1 LNRNNV
7 YIAGTGI
14 LSPLGSGLDATEKA
28 LRENRSGIGPLGVFS
43 IQHPPPLPTAQVRDL
58 AVSPLPRTHTL
69 AIRAA
74 LQAMGDRREAPDAI
88 ILGTTT
94 GGILSTEQLLQDE
107 EQNPEKYRYHGLS
120 TVAEAVARQLHC
132 HGKAL
137 TVSTACS
144 SGAVAISMALKLL
157 QTGKA
162 QWVLTGGA
170 DSLCHLTYFGFHSL
184 QLVDPEGSKPFDKN
198 RQGMSVGEGAALLLL
213 TTTRPKKPLAQLLG
227 AGLSCDAYHAAAP
240 HPQGKGAGKAMQIA
254 IDNAGLTVDDI
265 DYISLHGTGTPDNDR
280 AEARAVKDLF
290 PQPPPLSSIKG
301 ATGHGLAAAGAIEA
315 VVAALA
321 IEKGFLPANTGYQ
334 EADPELDLAPLVR
347 PVSHSS
353 AAVLSNSFGFGG
365 NNGCLV
371 VGRPDTFATSTS
383 QPMLQSAPLSI
394 LGTSCI
400 TGAGNKKAS
409 MSRLFQEKSMA
420 GMLDLDAISKNL
432 PTRKIRRLKRLS
444 RLALSLAT
452 AAYADS
458 DLEQPPES
466 VFMGTGWGALSET
479 YDFLK
484 KLRDTEELFPS
495 PIDFVGSVHNSAAG
509 QVAIMF
515 GATAAN
521 ITASGGDYSFEQAL
535 LVADTML
542 NDTSPPA
549 FVLSADEG
557 HVHFSPLFDP
567 SIQPGSPL
575 ADGGGGFCLCRKA
588 IPGKVAL
595 QIPFYRPATAPGVLD
610 ALVNALGG
618 AEKLRSQNALIL
630 AGIPACSRKEGEQ
643 QLHEFLS
650 KTMLSGP
657 VLRYRELS
665 GEFASASALAAVM
678 AVHFLET
685 GTLPPSLASQDNGG
699 MLPAAK
705 KVLVLGLGTTIT
717 AMEFGIQ

>member
-1 LNRNNV
+1 MNRNNV
-7 YIAGTGI
+7 YIAGAGI
-14 LSPLGSGLDATEKA
+14 LSPLGIGLEATEKA

-43 IQHPPPLPTAQVRDL
+43 IRHPPALPVAEVQEL
-58 AVSPLPRTHTL
+58 ADSPLPRTHTL
-69 AIRAA
+69 AIQAA

-94 GGILSTEQLLQDE
+94 GGILSTEQLLTDKV
-107 EQNPEKYRYHGLS
+107 QNPQKYSYHGLS
-120 TVAEAVARQLHC
+120 TVAEAVARQLRC
-132 HGKAL
+132 PGKAL

-144 SGAVAISMALKLL
+144 SGAVAISLALKML
-157 QTGKA
+157 QSGKA
-162 QWVLTGGA
+162 EWILAGGA
-170 DSLCHLTYFGFHSL
+170 DSLSHLTYFGFHSL
-184 QLVDPEGSKPFDKN
+184 QLVDPGGSKPFDKN

-213 TTTRPKKPLAQLLG
+213 TTTKPEKPLAQLLG

-240 HPQGKGAGKAMQIA
+240 QPQGKGAAKAMQTA
-254 IDNAGLTVDDI
+254 LENAGLTADDI
-265 DYISLHGTGTPDNDR
+265 DYISLHGTGTADNDR
-280 AEARAVKDLF
+280 AEAKAVSDLF

-321 IEKGFLPANTGYQ
+321 IEKSFLPANTGYR
-334 EADPELDLAPLVR
+334 EADPELQLTPLDK
-347 PVSHSS
+347 PVSHST

-365 NNGCLV
+365 NNGCLII
-371 VGRPDTFATSTS
+371 GRPDTFAAVR
-383 QPMLQSAPLSI
+383 PLLQSAPLSI

-400 TGAGNKKAS
+400 SGAGNKEAS
-409 MSRLFQEKSMA
+409 MSRLLQGKSMA

-444 RLALSLAT
+444 RLALSLAA
-452 AAYADS
+452 AAYDDS
-458 DLEQPPES
+458 GLTQPPKS

-484 KLRDTEELFPS
+484 KLRDTEEQFPS

-515 GATAAN
+515 GSTMAN
-521 ITASGGDYSFEQAL
+521 ITTSGGDYSFEQAVL
-535 LVADTML
+535 AAETML
-542 NDTSPPA
+542 DDTSPPA

-557 HVHFSPLFDP
+557 HDQFSPLFDP
-567 SIQPGSPL
+567 SIQPGAPL

-595 QIPFYRPATAPGVLD
+595 QIPFYRPAAAPGVLD

-618 AEKLRSQNALIL
+618 AERLRNQNGLIL
-630 AGIPACSRKEGEQ
+630 AGIPACSSKDGEQ
-643 QLHEFLS
+643 QLLEFLN
-650 KTMLSGP
+650 KTMLSVP
-657 VLRYRELS
+657 VLHYREMS

-685 GTLPPSLASQDNGG
+685 GLFPPPLASQGREG
-699 MLPAAK
+699 LLPAAK

-717 AMEFGIQ
+717 AMEFWIQ